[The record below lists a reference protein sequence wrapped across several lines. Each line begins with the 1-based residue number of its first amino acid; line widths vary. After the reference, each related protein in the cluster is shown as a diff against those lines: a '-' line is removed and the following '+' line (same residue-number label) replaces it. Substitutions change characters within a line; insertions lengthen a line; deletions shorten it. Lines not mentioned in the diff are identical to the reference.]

1 MKLTPYQKACRYV
14 NLAKVSEGLDGHGFE
29 QHILSLSAAID
40 KHRQLIVSRT
50 TAASRSRISERLK
63 YVDSHLCLCSYW
75 MLIAGHLFEP
85 PVGAFG
91 SWNWPLMDME
101 FDHQGRFDEIP
112 IDQIHTLEENL
123 NLVLAVPL
131 PY

>member
-91 SWNWPLMDME
+91 SWNSITKVDSMKFPSIK
-101 FDHQGRFDEIP
+101 FI
-112 IDQIHTLEENL
+112 TLEENL
-123 NLVLAVPL
+123 NLVLAEPL